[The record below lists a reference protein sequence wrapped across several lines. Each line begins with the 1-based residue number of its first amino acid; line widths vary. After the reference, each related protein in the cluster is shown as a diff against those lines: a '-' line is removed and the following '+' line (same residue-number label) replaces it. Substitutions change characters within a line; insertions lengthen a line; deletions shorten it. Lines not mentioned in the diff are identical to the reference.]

1 MFEISRLFEEYLKT
15 LNAINST
22 LMKFFD
28 IKTYFRLSDE
38 EIAESIRAFYNLY
51 LENARLTLKA
61 LNDLSSAFLKGDPD
75 EFIRVY
81 TSILTEFED
90 VYAKVME
97 TPLLVAYLNE
107 INKFYLRLLQ
117 GFQNFNNYVFHA
129 LGLVTRKD
137 IVALSEAYV
146 DLKGD
151 IKKETRRL
159 KKELEEIKSLLKEV
173 VKL

>member
-22 LMKFFD
+22 LTKFFN
-28 IKTYFRLSDE
+28 IKTYFKLSDE
-38 EIAESIRAFYNLY
+38 EIAESIRAFYGLY
-51 LENARLTLKA
+51 LENMKLALKT

-75 EFIRVY
+75 EFIKAY
-81 TSILTEFED
+81 TSILTKFEN

-107 INKFYLRLLQ
+107 INKLYLRFLQ
-117 GFQNFNNYVFHA
+117 GIQNYNNYVFHA

-151 IKKETRRL
+151 IKKETRKL
-159 KKELEEIKSLLKEV
+159 KKELEEIKKLLKEEV
-173 VKL
+173 VK